1 MKIYTKQGDLGRT
14 RLFCNLPVDKFSLR
28 VECFG
33 SLDELNSSL
42 GHALSFIEDN
52 EIKEVI
58 IKIENDLF
66 SIGSE
71 LANPE
76 SSPKKKDINFLEE
89 KIDTYQNILPELKN
103 FILPN
108 GTKGAS
114 ALQLART
121 VCRRAERRIC
131 ILNKQQIL
139 DKEILAYINRLSDLL
154 FVLARLVNYRAGEK
168 EEIWRDTNERIK

>member
-1 MKIYTKQGDLGRT
+1 MKLYTKQGDLGKT

-33 SLDELNSSL
+33 TIDELNASL
-42 GHALSFIEDN
+42 GHALSFIDDF
-52 EIKEVI
+52 EIKEII

-66 SIGSE
+66 SIGGE

-76 SSPKKKDINFLEE
+76 GKTKQKDIGYLEE
-89 KIDTYQNILPELKN
+89 KIDLYQEILPELRN

-114 ALQLART
+114 ALHLART
-121 VCRRAERRIC
+121 ICRRAERRIC
-131 ILNKQQIL
+131 VLNKEQML
-139 DKEILAYINRLSDLL
+139 DKDILIYMNRLSDLL
-154 FVLARLVNYRAGEK
+154 FVLARLANYKENVE
-168 EEIWRDTNERIK
+168 EEIWGDVK